1 MASYLCLPMRKQ
13 EALTS
18 MEEESRFV
26 QDFLDKIAE
35 WKMIETDD
43 IPNIPLYMDQVLTFI
58 NERLDHTKR
67 YREDKILTKT
77 MINNYAKNR
86 LLPSPEK
93 KKYTKDHMILLLFIY
108 YFKNLL
114 SIGDIQTL
122 LAPITEERFSDGK
135 TPGLAPVYRTICQLE
150 QKGTENLSEDLHRA
164 WEAASKV
171 FTEEENAEEMQKFA
185 FICLLSYDVYLKK
198 SLIESMVDEMAE
210 KQAAEGKTKKK

>member
-26 QDFLDKIAE
+26 QEFLDKIAE